1 MSIIT
6 KYLTGE
12 IFKYFGIILV
22 TVICI
27 FLAVDFFEK
36 IDNFIEAGLPFSTT
50 IRFFQLRIPFIIT
63 QLAPVCILLA
73 VLIVF
78 GLMNK
83 NNEMIALKGS
93 GVSVYFF
100 LRPVFSIGLLFSV
113 LLFFLSDTLVPI
125 TMNKAN
131 AIWLKEV
138 KKKSAVVSREK
149 NIWIKDNRSILHIKY
164 YNPSNK
170 TISGATLYYFD
181 KDYALVRR
189 IDARKGFYK
198 NGQWIFHEIME
209 QIQDR
214 ETGNYQ
220 TVLHPQRIEKLD
232 FLPDDL
238 KRVIKKSEE
247 MNFKELYLYIKS
259 IESEGYDATT
269 YKVDLNA
276 KIAFPFICIIMC
288 LLATGISIRVKKG
301 RTLSICIIYG
311 IGIIFLYWILYS
323 FCLSLGYGGLLPPVI
338 AVWMANLIFLS
349 LGGFIL
355 LNAE

>member
-1 MSIIT
+1 MSIIA
-6 KYLTGE
+6 KYVTGE

-50 IRFFQLRIPFIIT
+50 IRFFQFRIPFIIT
-63 QLAPVCILLA
+63 QLSPVCILLA

-170 TISGATLYYFD
+170 TISGVTLYYFD

-220 TVLHPQRIEKLD
+220 TVLHPQRIEKFD

-311 IGIIFLYWILYS
+311 IAIIFLYWIFYS

-338 AVWMANLIFLS
+338 AAWMANLIFLS